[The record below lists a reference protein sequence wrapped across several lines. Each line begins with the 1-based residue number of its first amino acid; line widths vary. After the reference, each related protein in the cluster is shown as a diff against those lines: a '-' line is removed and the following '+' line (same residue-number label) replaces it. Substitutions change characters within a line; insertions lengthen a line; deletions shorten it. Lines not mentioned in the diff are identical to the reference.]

1 MENPHKKT
9 AFFPYRFI
17 QKTRIIMVSIEEEDE
32 EEELTT
38 TEAMSEKM
46 CEELEAMQSLTH
58 EEIVEKI
65 LAVTKKNNDGEND
78 EELENDDVLNDAD
91 DDDDLTGHEGTK
103 FAMIIAQGMRA
114 SLARHRLKKEI
125 ERREEQEEEVSAS
138 DETFLRKL
146 RKKVYQNWK
155 PDMPSLQRDVDEQ
168 EERNQMLERRKE
180 KAKEKERSV
189 ETHQRGA
196 LLKAL
201 PNDGKSIQRKKE
213 GTKMK
218 KRDPEAQGGAFERR
232 KMHEEG
238 AGLFV
243 APMMPEKANREVAK
257 TTRKSA
263 GKGWFDLPAAEYTP
277 ELKRDMRTLKLR
289 GAFDPKRFYKNADT
303 RKLPTHFSIGTVVEA
318 AQDFHSARLTKKE
331 KGRTF
336 AEEIAK
342 DQTIKKARTTRFTK
356 VQNEKKGS
364 GGDKRK
370 SNTNSNASR
379 RKK

>member
-1 MENPHKKT
+1 M
-9 AFFPYRFI
+9 
-17 QKTRIIMVSIEEEDE
+17 
-32 EEELTT
+32 
-38 TEAMSEKM
+38 
-46 CEELEAMQSLTH
+46 
-58 EEIVEKI
+58 
-65 LAVTKKNNDGEND
+65 
-78 EELENDDVLNDAD
+78 
-91 DDDDLTGHEGTK
+91 
-103 FAMIIAQGMRA
+103 
-114 SLARHRLKKEI
+114 
-125 ERREEQEEEVSAS
+125 
-138 DETFLRKL
+138 
-146 RKKVYQNWK
+146 YQNWK

-168 EERNQMLERRKE
+168 EERNQMLERRQE

-370 SNTNSNASR
+370 SNTNSNTSR

>member
-1 MENPHKKT
+1 MSPT
-9 AFFPYRFI
+9 FFSTS
-17 QKTRIIMVSIEEEDE
+17 KSEEEEEDKE
-32 EEELTT
+32 EDKEEELTT

-91 DDDDLTGHEGTK
+91 DDDLTGHEGTK

-114 SLARHRLKKEI
+114 SLARQRVKKEI
-125 ERREEQEEEVSAS
+125 ERRDKEGDKEEVSAS

-342 DQTIKKARTTRFTK
+342 DQTIKKARTNRFTK

-370 SNTNSNASR
+370 SNTNSNTSR

>member
-1 MENPHKKT
+1 
-9 AFFPYRFI
+9 
-17 QKTRIIMVSIEEEDE
+17 
-32 EEELTT
+32 
-38 TEAMSEKM
+38 
-46 CEELEAMQSLTH
+46 
-58 EEIVEKI
+58 
-65 LAVTKKNNDGEND
+65 
-78 EELENDDVLNDAD
+78 
-91 DDDDLTGHEGTK
+91 
-103 FAMIIAQGMRA
+103 
-114 SLARHRLKKEI
+114 
-125 ERREEQEEEVSAS
+125 
-138 DETFLRKL
+138 
-146 RKKVYQNWK
+146 VYQNWK

-318 AQDFHSARLTKKE
+318 AQDFHSARRTKRLKKRE
-331 KGRTF
+331 RLGSPRSKTKRKVP
-336 AEEIAK
+336 EEIRGKATLIATLVVGRSK
-342 DQTIKKARTTRFTK
+342 VVLLEPFVFVIIRTRDICIFSGNSQTDNLFSSSSLFIITSLALLLSTTYCF
-356 VQNEKKGS
+356 
-364 GGDKRK
+364 
-370 SNTNSNASR
+370 
-379 RKK
+379 